1 MSMQPI
7 WSTTSFA
14 FNRRAVSMVLSEWRH
29 AFSRSRLSS
38 EENLKRFGL
47 AWLTPIGS
55 GQKLCSVEILISPA
69 STASMIPGSRLMRMP
84 WLSSAYSKPRSR
96 ISRSMARPSVWRCE
110 FQQVESE
117 CIKKAECVCELDS
130 TRPRGFDYL
139 QIGIAG
145 AQHGRKPGHLHFATA
160 PFARLFIMPV
170 VAHFLQDALA
180 VDLFLQSPQRF
191 FHRFAHFEFDLCQRR
206 FTSSPGPPGTGGQ
219 PLTALAF
226 KSGARRVVLLGQCVN
241 VQRVAC
247 S

>member
-1 MSMQPI
+1 
-7 WSTTSFA
+7 
-14 FNRRAVSMVLSEWRH
+14 
-29 AFSRSRLSS
+29 
-38 EENLKRFGL
+38 
-47 AWLTPIGS
+47 
-55 GQKLCSVEILISPA
+55 
-69 STASMIPGSRLMRMP
+69 MIPGSRLMRMP

-191 FHRFAHFEFDLCQRR
+191 FHRFALFKFDLCQRR
-206 FTSSPGPPGTGGQ
+206 FTSSPGPGHRRTTIDRFGLQVWGKEGSFARPTCQRAKSRLQLTVLNGPF
-219 PLTALAF
+219 PLAASSCFAAGKPLNQLAF
-226 KSGARRVVLLGQCVN
+226 KGQPAHARRLWVCPVKLFRSVRSRWLNYIGN
-241 VQRVAC
+241 SRTYDTT
-247 S
+247 SIIISP

>member
-1 MSMQPI
+1 
-7 WSTTSFA
+7 
-14 FNRRAVSMVLSEWRH
+14 
-29 AFSRSRLSS
+29 
-38 EENLKRFGL
+38 
-47 AWLTPIGS
+47 
-55 GQKLCSVEILISPA
+55 
-69 STASMIPGSRLMRMP
+69 MIPGSRLMRVP

-145 AQHGRKPGHLHFATA
+145 AQHGREPGHLHFATA
-160 PFARLFIMPV
+160 PFARLFIMTV

-191 FHRFAHFEFDLCQRR
+191 FHRFTLFEFDLCQRR
-206 FTSSPGPPGTGGQ
+206 FTSSLRPGHRRTTMTRFGLQVWGKQSSFRRPRCQRAKSRLKLTVLASRQ
-219 PLTALAF
+219 PFPAPCAEPF
-226 KSGARRVVLLGQCVN
+226 CRRKTP
-241 VQRVAC
+241 
-247 S
+247 